1 MRITA
6 KIAYTGRG
14 TKRIY
19 TNQSTQIQSTHLNG
33 SNFANLSSLMLDLYY
48 PACPLGFSK
57 HKIIFLNEIFVAKFY
72 RFKVANLMQGRLGK

>member
-6 KIAYTGRG
+6 KIAYTVRG

-33 SNFANLSSLMLDLYY
+33 SNFANLSSLMLVNKNST
-48 PACPLGFSK
+48 PVRFSLGEHS
-57 HKIIFLNEIFVAKFY
+57 E
-72 RFKVANLMQGRLGK
+72 

>member
-6 KIAYTGRG
+6 KIAYTVRG

-33 SNFANLSSLMLDLYY
+33 SNFANLSSLMLAQLTTFNKDRHTVK
-48 PACPLGFSK
+48 S
-57 HKIIFLNEIFVAKFY
+57 IT
-72 RFKVANLMQGRLGK
+72 